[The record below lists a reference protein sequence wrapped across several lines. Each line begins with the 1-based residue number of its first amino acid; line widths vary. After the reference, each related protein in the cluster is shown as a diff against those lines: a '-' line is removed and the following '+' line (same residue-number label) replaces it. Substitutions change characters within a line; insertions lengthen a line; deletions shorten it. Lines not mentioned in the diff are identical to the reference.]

1 MTKILQILQVRQGFL
16 FPSIYFC
23 RRKKKLNYECL
34 VDLILKG
41 KIFGMRLKA
50 TRTTW
55 NRRKHKLE
63 NNLFAF

>member
-50 TRTTW
+50 TRTT
-55 NRRKHKLE
+55 
-63 NNLFAF
+63 